1 NLNLSIPANGQ
12 YSFHIAPGSGTTHR
26 YNTSGL
32 GTTVASNADAE
43 LIAGNRGTS
52 LFHCTTN
59 GGQATVKMVYSK
71 GCQGPRVPV
80 TATLTNAPAI
90 AITSPQPQTI
100 CKGFSATLN
109 VNSATNPNYSYFWT
123 PVNVAG
129 TSISVTPTNVSND
142 YIVEAIDT
150 DVNSQ
155 YYGCYISD
163 TTTVYTSDGP
173 PALINPSTL
182 NPVCPG
188 VAQNLK
194 TISSS
199 GYTYQWYRNTIPI
212 PGATDSIYSAVIP
225 GSYTVIVQSNG
236 CDSTAPA
243 VVKTDHPLPTS
254 SL

>member
-129 TSISVTPTNVSND
+129 TSINITPTNVSND

-150 DVNSQ
+150 D
-155 YYGCYISD
+155 
-163 TTTVYTSDGP
+163 TVFTSDGQ

-182 NPVCPG
+182 HPVCPE

-212 PGATDSIYSAVIP
+212 PGATDSI
-225 GSYTVIVQSNG
+225 
-236 CDSTAPA
+236 
-243 VVKTDHPLPTS
+243 
-254 SL
+254 